1 MREIRYLIDDP
12 LGLHARPA
20 GLLVKM
26 AAKCKCDVQLGT
38 PAKMV
43 NAKRI
48 IGVMALTL
56 KQGNEMIM
64 TFNGEDEEEAEK
76 QARAFLEANQF
87 SPAAP

>member
-1 MREIRYLIDDP
+1 MKECTYLIKDE

-26 AAKCKCDVQLGT
+26 AAKYKCDIQLGS

-56 KQGNEMIM
+56 KQGQEMTM
-64 TFNGEDEEEAEK
+64 TFSGEDEEEAAAAVK
-76 QARAFLEANQF
+76 AFLEENAF
-87 SPAAP
+87 EAIAG

>member
-1 MREIRYLIDDP
+1 MTEIKYRIDDE

-26 AAKCKCDVQLGT
+26 AAKFKCDVQLGT

-48 IGVMALTL
+48 IGVMSLTL
-56 KQGNEMIM
+56 KQGQEMTM
-64 TFNGEDEEEAEK
+64 TFDGEDEKEA
-76 QARAFLEANQF
+76 AAAVGAFLEENSF
-87 SPAAP
+87 TPVS

>member
-1 MREIRYLIDDP
+1 MQEIKYRIDDEM
-12 LGLHARPA
+12 GLHARPA
-20 GLLVKM
+20 GILVKL
-26 AAKCKCDVQLGT
+26 AATFKCDIQLGT

-64 TFNGEDEEEAEK
+64 TFNGEDEAEAAAALK
-76 QARAFLEANQF
+76 TFLEENQF
-87 SPAAP
+87 SPAG

>member
-1 MREIRYLIDDP
+1 MTEIKYRIDDE

-20 GLLVKM
+20 GLLVKT
-26 AAKCKCDVQLGT
+26 AAKFKCDIQLGT

-56 KQGNEMIM
+56 KQGQEMTM
-64 TFNGEDEEEAEK
+64 TFDGEDEQEAV
-76 QARAFLEANQF
+76 AVVGAFLKENSFEPVA
-87 SPAAP
+87 

>member
-1 MREIRYLIDDP
+1 MREIKYRIDDK

-26 AAKCKCDVQLGT
+26 AAKFKCDVQLGT

-56 KQGNEMIM
+56 KQGQEMTV
-64 TFNGEDEEEAEK
+64 TFDGEDEQEAV
-76 QARAFLEANQF
+76 AAIGAFLEENSF
-87 SPAAP
+87 SPVP

>member
-1 MREIRYLIDDP
+1 MQEIKYRIDDEM
-12 LGLHARPA
+12 GLHARPA
-20 GLLVKM
+20 GILVKL
-26 AAKCKCDVQLGT
+26 AAKYKSDIQLGT

-64 TFNGEDEEEAEK
+64 TFNDEDEEEAAAAVK
-76 QARAFLEANQF
+76 AFLEVNQF
-87 SPAAP
+87 SPV